1 MNHHSNISQQIN
13 LFSKNNDVYDFLA
26 TIENEFEISSEEF
39 DAVCASI
46 PSTIATNQK
55 IYKIKKKR
63 STLLSVLR
71 LW

>member
-39 DAVCASI
+39 DAICASI

-55 IYKIKKKR
+55 LYNIKKKR